1 MSFWE
6 IIILSIIQGVAEFLP
21 ISSSGHLVIANHL
34 FGLNNPETS
43 LLLIILLHLASL
55 IAIIISFYDEIID
68 IITNNFRVLLLVI
81 VGTIPSALIGFF
93 LSDYIG
99 QLFAKPFVVGIGLIL
114 TGVYMMLSELHWKS
128 APTSLERANIKQ
140 ALWVGI
146 AQSVAIIPGISRSGL
161 TLATGL
167 FNGWEK
173 KAAIKFSFF
182 LAIPVITGASL
193 LKLKDFSKLS
203 VSFQPIPILV
213 GFIICLAVSLLS
225 IGFLVKMVRR
235 GHLSYFAWY
244 CLIVGIGIIIFVR

>member
-1 MSFWE
+1 MPFWE
-6 IIILSIIQGVAEFLP
+6 IIILSIIQGITEFLP

-34 FGLNNPETS
+34 FGLNNPETN
-43 LLLIILLHLASL
+43 LLLIVLLHVASL
-55 IAIIISFYDEIID
+55 IAILISFYDEIID
-68 IITNNFRVLLLVI
+68 IITSNFRVLLLVI
-81 VGTIPSALIGFF
+81 VGTIPAGLIGVF
-93 LSDYIG
+93 LSEYIE
-99 QLFAKPFVVGIGLIL
+99 QLFTKPLVVGIGLIL
-114 TGVYMMLSELHWKS
+114 TGLYMMLSELHWKS
-128 APTSLERANIKQ
+128 TPTSLERATIKQ

-146 AQSVAIIPGISRSGL
+146 AQAVAIIPGISRSGL

-167 FNGWEK
+167 FNDWEK
-173 KAAIKFSFF
+173 QAAIKFSFL

-244 CLIVGIGIIIFVR
+244 CLIVGICTIVFVR

>member
-21 ISSSGHLVIANHL
+21 ISSSGHLVIANQL
-34 FGLNNPETS
+34 FGLNNPETN

-55 IAIIISFYDEIID
+55 IAILISFYEEIID
-68 IITNNFRVLLLVI
+68 IITNNFRVLFLII
-81 VGTIPSALIGFF
+81 VGTIPAGLIGFF

-99 QLFAKPFVVGIGLIL
+99 QLFTKPFVVGIGLML
-114 TGVYMMLSELHWKS
+114 TGLYMMLSELHWKS
-128 APTSLERANIKQ
+128 APTSLERAGIKQ

-146 AQSVAIIPGISRSGL
+146 AQAVAIIPGISRSGL

-173 KAAIKFSFF
+173 QSAIKFSFL
-182 LAIPVITGASL
+182 LAIPVMLGASL
-193 LKLKDFSKLS
+193 LKIKDFSKLS

-213 GFIICLAVSLLS
+213 GFIICLGVSLLS
-225 IGFLVKMVRR
+225 ISFLVKMVRR

-244 CLIVGIGIIIFVR
+244 CLIVGLFVVIFI